1 MHCLPFFSNFFLV
14 FQNKYDRNLKVV
26 LCGIMINILPWSQ
39 NFLSLK
45 FFSCISAISHF
56 LKNLLLKAG
65 IKEQHWL
72 CIQTFLQVLL
82 LSQNLYSR
90 AHKLY
95 PLPRDV
101 TVKLYDNN
109 NKTLFVQILAKIHLA
124 RLSTIFHLFHSI
136 FPVREIPL

>member
-26 LCGIMINILPWSQ
+26 LCGIMITILPWSQ
-39 NFLSLK
+39 NFLSVK
-45 FFSCISAISHF
+45 ICISAISHF
-56 LKNLLLKAG
+56 LKNLLLKAW

-82 LSQNLYSR
+82 LSQNLYSG

-101 TVKLYDNN
+101 TVKLCDNN

-124 RLSTIFHLFHSI
+124 WLSTIFHLFHSI